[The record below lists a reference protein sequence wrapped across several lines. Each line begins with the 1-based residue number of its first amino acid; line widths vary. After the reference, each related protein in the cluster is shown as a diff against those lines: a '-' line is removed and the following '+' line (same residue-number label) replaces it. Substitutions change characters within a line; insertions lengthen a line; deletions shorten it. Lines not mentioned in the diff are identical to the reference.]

1 MAHRARPAHKKRFP
15 VHVTLRA
22 RAGLPSFRAQRV
34 HQLLVGI
41 LERQSKRAYRDDF
54 HVVHYSIQSN
64 HLHVIIETTDKRTM
78 RSGVSGLV
86 IAFAK
91 RLNKEILARRT
102 GKVWGDRYHAH
113 ELASPREVRN
123 ALAYV
128 YSNYKKHGYV
138 TYGRGF
144 VDPYSSALLFDK
156 WTEDVITM
164 PTDPRPPDKPR
175 TWLLGE
181 GWWTKHGRLHPNE
194 LPRDA
199 RG

>member
-1 MAHRARPAHKKRFP
+1 M
-15 VHVTLRA
+15 HVTLRA

-34 HQLLVGI
+34 HQLLVAI
-41 LERQSKRAYRDDF
+41 LQNQTRRHYRDDF

-64 HLHVIIETTDKRTM
+64 HLHVIIEATDKQTL

-91 RLNKEILARRT
+91 RLNKEILARPT

-113 ELASPREVRN
+113 ELESPREVRN

-128 YSNYKKHGYV
+128 YNNYKKHGY
-138 TYGRGF
+138 TTFGAGF
-144 VDPYSSALLFDK
+144 VDPLSSALLFDK
-156 WTEDVITM
+156 WSIPVITM
-164 PTDPRPPDKPR
+164 PTEPKPPDQPR

-181 GWWTKHGRLHPNE
+181 GWWTKHGLLNPWERPA
-194 LPRDA
+194 A